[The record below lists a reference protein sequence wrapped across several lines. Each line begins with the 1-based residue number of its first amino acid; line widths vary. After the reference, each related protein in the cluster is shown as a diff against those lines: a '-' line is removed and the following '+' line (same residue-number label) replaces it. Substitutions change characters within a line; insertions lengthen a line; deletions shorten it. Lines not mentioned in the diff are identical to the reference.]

1 MKSLAINALF
11 VLASLG
17 QAKPVHPRS
26 SPIEA
31 SLELG
36 ALDLSNFSSQ
46 GNPSEA
52 YDPERRPFKLTW
64 LETFGGEAGALPS
77 SKNWIFSQGT
87 QYPGGAE
94 RWGNNEF
101 QYYTDSTKN
110 SVLTGQGTMKIIPRE
125 APRSIRNA
133 TILYTSARLETQR
146 TDFAATEGGK
156 MYVGSRIKLHGVD
169 KTNMQGVWAAFW
181 ALGESFRGNY
191 TNWPMASEWDLLE
204 VLNGD
209 PKIYNTLHC
218 GFAPG
223 GPCEEYNGIGNG
235 GVPWQFDTWNDVG
248 FLVDRAIRTNQT
260 WKDERLEWY
269 LNGDPVHNV
278 TGGDIGDFETWE
290 KIAHEGHF
298 LLLNVAMGGNWPGP
312 PNNKTVSGEKV
323 AMEVD
328 YVGVWNSAH

>member
-1 MKSLAINALF
+1 MKSLAINIFF
-11 VLASLG
+11 VLTSLG
-17 QAKPVHPRS
+17 QAKPLHPRS
-26 SPIEA
+26 SSIEA

-36 ALDLSNFSSQ
+36 PLDASLFSSQ
-46 GNPSEA
+46 GAASGA
-52 YDPERRPFKLTW
+52 HDPGWRPFSLTW
-64 LETFGGEAGALPS
+64 LETFGGKAGTSPS

-101 QYYTDSTKN
+101 QYYTDSTEN
-110 SVLTGQGTMKIIPRE
+110 SVLTGEGTMKIIPRE
-125 APRSIRNA
+125 APRSLRNA
-133 TILYTSARLETQR
+133 TVQYTSARLETQR
-146 TDFAATEGGK
+146 TDFAAAKGGK
-156 MYVGSRIKLHGVD
+156 LYIGSRIKLHIVD
-169 KTNMQGVWAAFW
+169 KTKMQGVWAAFW

-209 PKIYNTLHC
+209 PKIYGTLHC

-223 GPCEEYNGIGNG
+223 GPCNEYNGIGNG
-235 GVPWQFDTWNDVG
+235 GVPWEFDAWNNVG
-248 FLVDRAIRTNQT
+248 FLVDRAIRANET

-269 LNGDPVHNV
+269 LNGNLVHNV
-278 TGGDIGDFETWE
+278 TGGDIDDFDTWE

-312 PNNKTVSGEKV
+312 PNNMTAPGEQV